1 MKKMKSVMPL
11 FLLPLLLTA
20 CEKIGE
26 LFGGDG
32 GSTVT
37 PPEIRVVA
45 VTDVMAYVEVEYYD
59 ETTEAEVG
67 ICWAEHPAPGTEQ
80 TIALSGPGMAVEI
93 DGLAPQTEY
102 YARSYAR
109 GGNGKTTFGGEVQ
122 FTTDRER
129 PKVTVEGL
137 TVYDQSVE
145 VVCRAWGPRI
155 KEVGVCWNTDGSPST
170 ENGEFR
176 LCTYDAGNDLYRAT
190 VTGLSESTHYYLRG
204 FVRTD
209 DGYTYFSDGEADF
222 RTEGVYVPD
231 MQIIMPIGKEDTY
244 ADVIYGVYEEHIVRR
259 GLCWATEPEPTVDD
273 AMTDDGSVE
282 GTLEVRIEGLQ
293 PATDYYIRP
302 YVVLPHAVD
311 GERLYYG
318 AEEMFTTYEADEF
331 FEVPDAVFAAYL
343 VAKFD
348 KNGDGKVSRREAVD
362 VSYMD
367 DLSGRNITSLKG
379 IENFP
384 NLAVIRCRDN
394 QITELDI
401 SGNPKLFN
409 VECSGNR
416 LTALVLGDGELEMLE
431 MLDCSGNLLT
441 DLDVSG
447 LPALRDLDCDDNML
461 RSLDLGANG
470 RLEELSCMSNP
481 LTALDLGDNPELT
494 KLYCAN
500 CKLTSLDL
508 SANPKLTDLYCSDNG
523 LTLLEIS
530 NCTALTDLSCRFN
543 SLASLDVS
551 RATELRDLDCG
562 YNETIAALDLRRRK
576 KLERVDCAKNRIAE
590 LDLSDNPLLV
600 SVRCE
605 QNALTLLDVSGC
617 TALESL
623 MCYGN
628 ELAELRTDGLAVL
641 DFLNCSQNRLPS
653 LDLSDAVRLTTLVCN
668 TNALVSLDVSHNTYL
683 EYLDCG
689 KNNITTLDLRNNPD
703 LDASGLVCDSYVN
716 VIWK

>member
-93 DGLAPQTEY
+93 EGLAPQTEY

-129 PKVTVEGL
+129 PKIKVMGCNVF
-137 TVYDQSVE
+137 DQAVE
-145 VVCRAWGPRI
+145 VTCMAWGPRI
-155 KEVGVCWNTDGSPST
+155 ESVGVCWNTEGAPST
-170 ENGEFR
+170 ENGESED
-176 LCTYDAGNDLYRAT
+176 CVYDAENDVYT
-190 VTGLSESTHYYLRG
+190 VTLTGLEESTQYYLKG
-204 FVRTD
+204 YVRTD
-209 DGYTYFSDGEADF
+209 DGATYLSEEELDF

-416 LTALVLGDGELEMLE
+416 LTALVL
-431 MLDCSGNLLT
+431 
-441 DLDVSG
+441 
-447 LPALRDLDCDDNML
+447 
-461 RSLDLGANG
+461 
-470 RLEELSCMSNP
+470 
-481 LTALDLGDNPELT
+481 
-494 KLYCAN
+494 
-500 CKLTSLDL
+500 
-508 SANPKLTDLYCSDNG
+508 
-523 LTLLEIS
+523 
-530 NCTALTDLSCRFN
+530 
-543 SLASLDVS
+543 
-551 RATELRDLDCG
+551 
-562 YNETIAALDLRRRK
+562 
-576 KLERVDCAKNRIAE
+576 
-590 LDLSDNPLLV
+590 
-600 SVRCE
+600 
-605 QNALTLLDVSGC
+605 
-617 TALESL
+617 
-623 MCYGN
+623 
-628 ELAELRTDGLAVL
+628 
-641 DFLNCSQNRLPS
+641 
-653 LDLSDAVRLTTLVCN
+653 
-668 TNALVSLDVSHNTYL
+668 
-683 EYLDCG
+683 
-689 KNNITTLDLRNNPD
+689 
-703 LDASGLVCDSYVN
+703 
-716 VIWK
+716 